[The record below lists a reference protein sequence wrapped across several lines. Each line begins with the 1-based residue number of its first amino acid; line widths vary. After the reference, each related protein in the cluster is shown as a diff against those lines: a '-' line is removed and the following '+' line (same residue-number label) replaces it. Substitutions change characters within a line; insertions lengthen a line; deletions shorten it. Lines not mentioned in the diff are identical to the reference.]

1 MNLEAKA
8 AQVRLDT
15 LMSIYKAGKGHT
27 GSCMSVVDLLVAL
40 YYGDLSGK
48 PVMKYNAEKPGWDGQ
63 DYLILSKG
71 QAVPAQYA
79 ILADL
84 GFFDKSELD
93 YLGKSGALLQERPN
107 AKIPGVTASMASYG
121 QGLSVATGL
130 ALAMKADRRHN
141 RVFAVL
147 GDGELQCGQVWEA
160 AMAAAQYKL
169 NNLIAFVDNNKVQS
183 DGMLSAVMNVEPIQQ
198 KFEAFGWQVIQVLN
212 GHNFDDILDAL
223 VKAFHVGR
231 KPVCLW
237 CHTVAGKGVEFAERK
252 ASYLAAVLSEGEMND
267 VIPKLKNLYDAYSGE
282 EV

>member
-8 AQVRLDT
+8 AQIRLDT
-15 LMSIYKAGKGHT
+15 LMSIYKAGRGHT
-27 GSCMSVVDLLVAL
+27 GSCMSVVDILVAL

-48 PVMKYNAEKPGWDGQ
+48 PVMKFDPARPGSDTQ

-84 GFFDKSELD
+84 GFFDKAELD
-93 YLGKSGALLQERPN
+93 YLGKPGALLQERPHV
-107 AKIPGVTASMASYG
+107 KIPGVAASMSAYG
-121 QGLSVATGL
+121 QGLSVALGL
-130 ALAMKADRRHN
+130 ALATAVDKRSN
-141 RVFAVL
+141 RVFTVL

-160 AMAAAQYKL
+160 AMAASQYKL

-183 DGMLSAVMNVEPIQQ
+183 DGMISTVMNVEPIQQ

-212 GHNFDDILDAL
+212 GHNYDDLLDAL
-223 VKAFHVGR
+223 AKAFYVVR

-267 VIPKLKNLYDAYSGE
+267 VIPKLKSLYDAYAGKE
-282 EV
+282 I